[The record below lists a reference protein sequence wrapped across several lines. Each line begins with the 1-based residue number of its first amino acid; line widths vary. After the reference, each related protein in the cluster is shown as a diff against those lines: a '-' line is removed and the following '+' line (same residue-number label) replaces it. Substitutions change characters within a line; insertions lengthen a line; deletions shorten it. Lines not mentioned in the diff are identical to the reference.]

1 MMSIG
6 LRKERLDRWWWNEFP
21 LRVGPILLLVIDGL
35 AVAHGAV
42 HRRVWAPR
50 LFPLQASSAS
60 PNHFQ
65 LERGI
70 LMRSTTTRCPESR
83 ANGGVCAWQPKWLRS
98 AGGGSGSSHDKEQRE
113 REGWRDDGVE
123 RWRDGVRE
131 EEAQRELERET
142 ESEREEAQSERER
155 E

>member
-21 LRVGPILLLVIDGL
+21 LRVGPILPLVIDGL

-60 PNHFQ
+60 PNHFR

-70 LMRSTTTRCPESR
+70 LMRSTTTHCPE
-83 ANGGVCAWQPKWLRS
+83 GVCAWQPKWLRS

-131 EEAQRELERET
+131 EEAQRELERD
-142 ESEREEAQSERER
+142 RERER
-155 E
+155 GGSERKRERVRERR